1 MDLWKMRIGV
11 FMVVGFLGVTGFP
24 LIVGAGGQCAVGK
37 SRCIAENAASR
48 IDDRAREEARKEI
61 ESARADDPDL
71 QQRIAPINSNPAGQS
86 YGRWATEWEQWALG
100 VPAAVSPLTDPT
112 GQHCAQ
118 RQVDRVWFLA
128 GSTIGP
134 VERRCTVPAG
144 KSFFFPLINTAYFA
158 FLNDSPETRTEEFVR
173 AAGSCTVP
181 VQIRAW
187 IDRVPVPNPTEF
199 FTGRS
204 GSRSPFFNVQL
215 PPGGNIFGLDETV
228 IPELLLS
235 PSTEQGYYLFVRPLS
250 PGRHMIR
257 WIASGCTKDALG
269 NVFSQD
275 ITYHLT
281 VVP

>member
-1 MDLWKMRIGV
+1 MRKIKISWWIVIGFFGIV
-11 FMVVGFLGVTGFP
+11 GFP
-24 LIVGAGGQCAVGK
+24 LIAESGGQCPVGNT
-37 SRCIAENAASR
+37 RCIAENAASR
-48 IDDRAREEARKEI
+48 VDDRGKEEARRES
-61 ESARADDPDL
+61 ESARADDSDL
-71 QQRIAPINSNPAGQS
+71 HQRIAPINSSPAGQS
-86 YGRWATEWEQWALG
+86 YGRWAAEWEQWALG
-100 VPAAVSPLTDPT
+100 IPASVNPLTDST

-128 GSTIGP
+128 GSLIGP

-144 KSFFFPLINTAYFA
+144 KSLFFPLINTAYFA

-181 VQIRAW
+181 AKIRAW
-187 IDRVPVPNPTEF
+187 IDKVPVPDPTEF

-204 GSRSPFFNVQL
+204 GSRSPFFNIQL
-215 PPGGNIFGLDETV
+215 PSGSLYEAIEAS
-228 IPELLLS
+228 IPELVLS
-235 PSTEQGYYLFVRPLS
+235 PSAEQGYYLFVRPL
-250 PGRHMIR
+250 PLGRHTIR
-257 WIASGCTKDALG
+257 WTASGCTKDNLG